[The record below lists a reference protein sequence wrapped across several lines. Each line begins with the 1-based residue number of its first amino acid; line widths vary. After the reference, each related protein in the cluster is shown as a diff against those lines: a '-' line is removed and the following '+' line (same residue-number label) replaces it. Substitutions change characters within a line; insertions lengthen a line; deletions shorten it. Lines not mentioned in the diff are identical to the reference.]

1 MDSTHRH
8 SIPPESTEAI
18 RAEKSLI
25 SETENLQNPIEI
37 KSILNSD
44 YFVYPTD
51 GKHLVHE
58 MPSSLPDI
66 DFRDCEASVSE
77 RNLKMLSILDFA
89 GQSAYYACHH
99 IFLSPRAFYILVVDM
114 SEDLKSL
121 ATHACE
127 KRGLIYSEWTYAG
140 ISPLQLT
147 NI

>member
-77 RNLKMLSILDFA
+77 RNLKMYFGLCRTKCLLRMPSHFS
-89 GQSAYYACHH
+89 QSKS
-99 IFLSPRAFYILVVDM
+99 FLYP
-114 SEDLKSL
+114 
-121 ATHACE
+121 C
-127 KRGLIYSEWTYAG
+127 G
-140 ISPLQLT
+140 
-147 NI
+147 

>member
-1 MDSTHRH
+1 M
-8 SIPPESTEAI
+8 PLESTDDI
-18 RAEKSLI
+18 QAENSLN
-25 SETENLQNPIEI
+25 SEKGNFQNPIEMQ
-37 KSILNSD
+37 SISNSD
-44 YFVYPTD
+44 YFVFSTD
-51 GKHLVHE
+51 GMHLVHE
-58 MPSSLPDI
+58 MPSSHPDI

-77 RNLKMLSILDFA
+77 RNLKMLSIFDFA

-127 KRGLIYSEWTYAG
+127 KQGLIYSEWTYAG
-140 ISPLQLT
+140 ISPIQLT

>member
-1 MDSTHRH
+1 M
-8 SIPPESTEAI
+8 PLESTDDI
-18 RAEKSLI
+18 QAENSLN
-25 SETENLQNPIEI
+25 SEKGNFQNPIEMQ
-37 KSILNSD
+37 SISNSD
-44 YFVYPTD
+44 YFVFSTD
-51 GKHLVHE
+51 GMHLVHE
-58 MPSSLPDI
+58 MPSSHPDI

-114 SEDLKSL
+114 SQDLKSL

-127 KRGLIYSEWTYAG
+127 KQGLIYSEWTYAG
-140 ISPLQLT
+140 ISPLQLI

>member
-1 MDSTHRH
+1 M
-8 SIPPESTEAI
+8 PLESTDDI
-18 RAEKSLI
+18 QAENSLN
-25 SETENLQNPIEI
+25 SEKGNFQNPIEMQ
-37 KSILNSD
+37 SISNSD
-44 YFVYPTD
+44 YFVFSTD
-51 GKHLVHE
+51 GMHLVHE
-58 MPSSLPDI
+58 MPSSHPDI

-127 KRGLIYSEWTYAG
+127 KQGLIYSEWTYAG
-140 ISPLQLT
+140 ISHYS
-147 NI
+147 

>member
-1 MDSTHRH
+1 M
-8 SIPPESTEAI
+8 PLESTDHI
-18 RAEKSLI
+18 QAENSLN
-25 SETENLQNPIEI
+25 SEKGNFQNPIEMQ
-37 KSILNSD
+37 SISNSD
-44 YFVYPTD
+44 YFVFSTD
-51 GKHLVHE
+51 GMHLVHE
-58 MPSSLPDI
+58 MPSSHPDI

-127 KRGLIYSEWTYAG
+127 KQGLIYSEWTYAG
-140 ISPLQLT
+140 ISHYS
-147 NI
+147 

>member
-1 MDSTHRH
+1 MH
-8 SIPPESTEAI
+8 SVSLESTEAI
-18 RAEKSLI
+18 QAEKSLN
-25 SETENLQNPIEI
+25 SEKGNFQNPIEMQ
-37 KSILNSD
+37 SISNSD
-44 YFVYPTD
+44 HFVSPTD
-51 GKHLVHE
+51 GLHPV
-58 MPSSLPDI
+58 PSSHPDI

-77 RNLKMLSILDFA
+77 RNLKMLSIFDFA

-127 KRGLIYSEWTYAG
+127 KQGLIYSEWTYAG
-140 ISPLQLT
+140 ISPIQLT